1 MTMRFPLSL
10 SLLVAAICAAPASA
24 AAQEPEPVLVVQFT
38 GEVPPALE
46 GAPERL
52 SELLADIVRQT
63 GAEVTVAPRGDVLT
77 LAGCAEPSDDCLRQA
92 LGMLLVRAVLL
103 GEVSPRGEGGVEV
116 ELRLIATDEESRS
129 RTVIVEGDSAE
140 ALEPG
145 FRAEAEAFLRGQP
158 SPGEQARAAA
168 AVEPEAGAEAGGGAD
183 LTGTA
188 APAQGAGGFSA
199 GRVEPYAWGVAGGG
213 AGMMLVGGLLLL
225 AADGVQGDVD
235 SAPTETVADLEA
247 LVDLEAKGRRYA
259 RWGST
264 FLVVGAVATAV
275 GAVLVVRQG
284 RSREESTI
292 TVAPSVTGDSVG
304 LTLTV
309 GGGR

>member
-1 MTMRFPLSL
+1 MTTRSFLS
-10 SLLVAAICAAPASA
+10 STFLVAAVCAAPAA
-24 AAQEPEPVLVVQFT
+24 AVAQEPEPVLVVQFT
-38 GEVPPALE
+38 GEVPPELE

-103 GEVSPRGEGGVEV
+103 GEVSPRDGGVEV

-129 RTVIVEGDSAE
+129 RTLIVEGGSAE

-168 AVEPEAGAEAGGGAD
+168 AIGDPAGGEAAAD

-188 APAQGAGGFSA
+188 APAQGSGGFSA
-199 GRVEPYAWGVAGGG
+199 SRVEPYAWGVAGGG

-235 SAPTETVADLEA
+235 SAPTESVADLEA

-284 RSREESTI
+284 RSAEESTV
-292 TVAPSVTGDSVG
+292 TVTPSVSGDSVG

-309 GGGR
+309 RGGR